1 MHENDDPPSDSV
13 ADENV
18 NDDDPPQD
26 SPESVAADVIENDD
40 ETNEQELDPDQV
52 WDLLKCYHMLLL
64 FIVRIFYVHF

>member
-18 NDDDPPQD
+18 NDDDDPPQD
-26 SPESVAADVIENDD
+26 SAESVAADGIENDD

-52 WDLLKCYHMLLL
+52 
-64 FIVRIFYVHF
+64 